1 MYCYKQND
9 VLCVYVSINF
19 LNIKIM
25 VQKRLFSRFKKITVF
40 LLGGVANQVFAQN
53 PSLYDIIATSPS
65 HNTLEAAIDAAGLK
79 STLQGTGSMT
89 VFAPTDDAFSKLPT
103 GTVESLLQTPEGLLK
118 EILLYHV
125 LGAEVNSGAVQ
136 NGAVVAA
143 LSTLNTLKLTKTTSG
158 KVFINHAE
166 VTTADLPASNGIL
179 HVIDEVLLPN
189 KTVVDIALGSTVH
202 TTLVQAVIKAELL
215 PALTDPAAKYTVFA
229 PTNDAFAMLLP
240 QGLGSVAAADLAPI
254 LLYHVLGDSVASAKV
269 SNGLVA
275 QPLNSANSI
284 KLSRLS
290 SKVFANQAEVIVA
303 DLRASNG
310 IVHAIDKV
318 LLPIK
323 TVVDIAL
330 GSAAHSTLVQAV
342 IKAGLL
348 PALTDPM
355 AKYTVFAP
363 TNDAFSKIPSNTLQD
378 LLQDSTGAL
387 KNVLLYHV
395 VADSVRSTAL
405 SNNQVIKTLLGNE
418 SITITINNG
427 VFVNTNSQVTL
438 ADLKSEN
445 GIVHVVNE
453 VLLPYLTSVNDNE
466 QLSGLD
472 IYPNPASSMLN
483 ISLPTASSFKYSVV
497 NAHGQMILSGDIA
510 GNNAQ
515 IPMVDLNTG
524 IYKVLVQTA
533 QGQKAFTVTKE

>member
-1 MYCYKQND
+1 M
-9 VLCVYVSINF
+9 LA
-19 LNIKIM
+19 
-25 VQKRLFSRFKKITVF
+25 
-40 LLGGVANQVFAQN
+40 GVANQVFAQS

-79 STLQGTGSMT
+79 STLQGAGSMT
-89 VFAPTDDAFSKLPT
+89 IFAPTDSAFAKLPA
-103 GTVESLLQTPEGLLK
+103 GTVESLLQEPAGLLK

-125 LGAEVNSGAVQ
+125 LGTEVNSGAVQ
-136 NGAVVAA
+136 NGAVVTA
-143 LSTLNTLKLTKTTSG
+143 LSNLNTLKLTKTTSG
-158 KVFINHAE
+158 KVFVNHAE
-166 VTTADLPASNGIL
+166 VTAADVPATNGVL

-189 KTVVDIALGSTVH
+189 KTVVDVALGSTVH
-202 TTLVQAVIKAELL
+202 TTLVLAVIKAELL
-215 PALTDPAAKYTVFA
+215 PALTDPAAKLTVFA

-240 QGLGSVAAADLAPI
+240 QGLDNITASDLAPI

-275 QPLNSANSI
+275 QPLNGANTI
-284 KLSRLS
+284 KLSKIA
-290 SKVFANQAEVIVA
+290 SKVFANQAEVAVA
-303 DLRASNG
+303 DLRATNG
-310 IVHAIDKV
+310 IVHVVNKV
-318 LLPIK
+318 LLPSK

-330 GSAAHSTLVQAV
+330 GSAAHTTLVQAV

-363 TNDAFSKIPSNTLQD
+363 TNDAFSEIASNTLQD
-378 LLQDSTGAL
+378 LLQDSTGSL

-427 VFVNTNSQVTL
+427 VFVNTTSQVTL

-445 GIVHVVNE
+445 GIVHVVDE
-453 VLLPYLTSVNDNE
+453 VLLPYITSLNDNK

-472 IYPNPASSMLN
+472 IFPNPASSMLN
-483 ISLPTASSFKYSVV
+483 VTLSTASGFKYSVV
-497 NAHGQMILSGDIA
+497 NAHGQIMLSGNTV

-515 IPMVDLNTG
+515 ISLSDLNTG
-524 IYKVLVQTA
+524 IYKVLVQTV